1 MILLLTG
8 LTACAYAPVTNVQD
22 RDGGSSGSAEPPPTP
37 DAGGATAELLSQ
49 SRVSQ
54 AAGQYPQAAAD
65 IERALRIE
73 PRNAYLWLE
82 LGKIRL
88 ATGDRQQAIALAQK
102 ALSMAGEDGRARREA
117 QDLIDFA
124 SVYDPRPIK

>member
-1 MILLLTG
+1 
-8 LTACAYAPVTNVQD
+8 
-22 RDGGSSGSAEPPPTP
+22 
-37 DAGGATAELLSQ
+37 LLSQ